1 MKQQIIVIKIGGNA
15 VTQLPDSFFQQLAR
29 WCQQGQKILIVHGG
43 GPKISQLST
52 ELHLAVKKIAGV
64 RVTDAATL
72 ELTKA
77 VLLGLVQP
85 ELLSKLSAHHLPVIG
100 LNAGCNQLLQGHYLD
115 QAKYGEVGVLDQLNT
130 AWLTQILSREIG
142 VLAPLAQTT
151 DGKWLNV
158 NADTAAAE
166 IATKLNASKLVL
178 LTDVPG
184 VLSAGEV
191 VPELSQQK
199 AHTMIAADIIK
210 SGMTP
215 KIKAAFAALNH
226 GVQQAFITD
235 DLTHTGTT
243 FITQKAGIAQ

>member
-1 MKQQIIVIKIGGNA
+1 MKQIIVIKIGGNA
-15 VTQLPDSFFQQLAR
+15 VAQLPDSFFQQLACWR
-29 WCQQGQKILIVHGG
+29 QQGQQILIVHGG
-43 GPKISQLST
+43 GPKISQLSE
-52 ELHLAVKKIAGV
+52 ELHLTVKKIAGV

-85 ELLSKLSAHHLPVIG
+85 ELLSKLSAHDLPVIG
-100 LNAGCNQLLQGHYLD
+100 LNAGCNHLLQGHHLD
-115 QAKYGEVGVLDQLNT
+115 QPTYGEVGVLYQLNT
-130 AWLTQILSREIG
+130 TWLEQILSRQIG
-142 VLAPLAQTT
+142 VLAPLAQTA
-151 DGKWLNV
+151 DGQWLNV

-191 VPELSQQK
+191 LPELSQQK
-199 AHTMIAADIIK
+199 AHALIATDVIK